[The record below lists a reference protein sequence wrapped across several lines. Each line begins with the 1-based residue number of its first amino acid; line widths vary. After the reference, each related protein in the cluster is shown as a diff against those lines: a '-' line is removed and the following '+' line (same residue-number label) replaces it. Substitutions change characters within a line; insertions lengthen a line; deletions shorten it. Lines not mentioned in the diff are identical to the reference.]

1 MLEIIIVSVVAF
13 FASFLTLFSGFGL
26 GTLLMP
32 VVALFFPL
40 EVAIGMTAIVH
51 LANNLFKVAIL
62 GKQAVKQVLIRFGVA
77 AVMAAFI
84 GAWVLGLLAQSGE
97 PIKYVF
103 LNQNMQTSVLNI
115 TVGALILVFVLLE
128 FSKKFSSIMLG
139 PKYLP
144 LGGIVSGFFGGLSGH
159 QGAFRSMFLLKAG
172 LTKQQFVATGV
183 MVAVM
188 VDMARLTI
196 YGKDLAENYQSINWN
211 MVIAASLA
219 AFIGAYLG
227 KRLLQK
233 ITIKTVHL
241 IVSLLLIFVAIGL
254 MIGAI

>member
-1 MLEIIIVSVVAF
+1 MDIFIISLVALL
-13 FASFLTLFSGFGL
+13 ASLLTLFSGFGL

-62 GKQAVKQVLIRFGVA
+62 GKDAVKHVLIKFGVP
-77 AVMAAFI
+77 AVLAAFL
-84 GAWVLGLLAQSGE
+84 GAWVLGWLADSGQIINYTLFGYE
-97 PIKYVF
+97 
-103 LNQNMQTSVLNI
+103 LNTSWLKI
-115 TVGALILVFVLLE
+115 IVGALILVFVLLE
-128 FSKKFSSIMLG
+128 FSKTFAAIKLE

-144 LGGIVSGFFGGLSGH
+144 LGGAISGFFGGLSGH

-172 LTKQQFVATGV
+172 LTKEQFIATGV

-196 YGKDLAENYQSINWN
+196 YGQDLANNYQAIDWTL
-211 MVIAASLA
+211 VLAASLS
-219 AFIGAYLG
+219 AFLGAYIG
-227 KRLLQK
+227 KKVLQK
-233 ITIKTVHL
+233 ITINTVHL
-241 IVSLLLIFVAIGL
+241 MVSLLLVAVAVGL
-254 MIGAI
+254 MSGLI